1 MQTASESMVNQTGQT
16 HPRRTRPIWSTC
28 AQRRLWTTL
37 APATQQDEDSEP
49 RWLQRLR
56 AEQRDLAERYES
68 LFSFIESSSFHLVDA
83 VQKNLLRQ
91 QVNLEHKLLQLL
103 NQRIHGAA
111 ERHLRSKNH
120 G

>member
-1 MQTASESMVNQTGQT
+1 M
-16 HPRRTRPIWSTC
+16 
-28 AQRRLWTTL
+28 